1 MVMLFHLQHCFGSA
15 TFNKS
20 GLLRELWS
28 ETVSTDA
35 CSNYIAREVAE
46 FKINVHWEKC
56 LAKTEISQE
65 KSPLLF

>member
-1 MVMLFHLQHCFGSA
+1 MVMLFDLQHYFGSA

-35 CSNYIAREVAE
+35 CSNYIAREVAQ
-46 FKINVHWEKC
+46 FKRKLHWENAECK
-56 LAKTEISQE
+56 LR
-65 KSPLLF
+65 

>member
-1 MVMLFHLQHCFGSA
+1 MLFHLQRYFGSA

-35 CSNYIAREVAE
+35 CSNYIAREVAQ
-46 FKINVHWEKC
+46 FKRKLHWEN
-56 LAKTEISQE
+56 A
-65 KSPLLF
+65 

>member
-35 CSNYIAREVAE
+35 WSNYIAREVAE
-46 FKINVHWEKC
+46 FKINVHWEN
-56 LAKTEISQE
+56 A
-65 KSPLLF
+65 